1 MSARSTLKRFTLV
14 ATVVAGA
21 ATVAAVP
28 LGAAQPT
35 LQAATIARHPHV
47 LIDAA
52 GHPLYILTSEAGGKI
67 KCVRACTHLWPP
79 VMLPINV
86 GSLSHSA
93 AVKGSLA
100 WVRRGKFRQATF
112 NGYPLYTFSGD
123 TKPHEARGIG
133 LKLGAG
139 TWVIV
144 NAWARTA
151 AQTPEKV
158 AQSTTS
164 SSSSSSGGG
173 W

>member
-1 MSARSTLKRFTLV
+1 MSARSTLRRLALVSALV
-14 ATVVAGA
+14 AGGA
-21 ATVAAVP
+21 AVATVP

-67 KCVRACTHLWPP
+67 KCVTSCTHVWPP
-79 VMLPINV
+79 VMLPVNV
-86 GSLSHSA
+86 GTFSRSA

-100 WVRRGKFRQATF
+100 WVKRGKFRQATF
-112 NGYPLYTFSGD
+112 NGYPLYTFAGD
-123 TKPHEARGIG
+123 TKPHEAKGVG

-139 TWVIV
+139 TWVLV
-144 NAWARTA
+144 NAWAKTA
-151 AQTPEKV
+151 AATPEKV
-158 AQSTTS
+158 GKITTT
-164 SSSSSSGGG
+164 SSSSSGGG